1 MKLGEVAATL
11 EGLFRCVQQCL
22 GRILDIIEAVAGKY
36 SCHILICL
44 RRSKQLPGVRR
55 IVRFLVAF
63 LQRGKLFLCGGQVID
78 AVEQRTVGTV
88 EQGVG
93 LVNLSLALHRILCN
107 GFKHILCSF
116 TSFLIGCQ
124 CNGIVLILIFLFN
137 LAALGNQSR
146 QLGCIHSQRTTGNQ
160 HNLIDQRCNVAPSDL
175 DLVNTLKVVGVEGRK
190 GFRESTE
197 LDPLPCPG
205 CLGNRHQSV
214 GGSHAADIHL
224 GIADGAAAL
233 KNVDLVDFHLVGE
246 LIDQGAA
253 LSSFHI
259 RLEAGGDIAVGHKL
273 REILLRNLG
282 RIRHKSGVGGAGH
295 ILAAVDDDF
304 IEANPTV

>member
-1 MKLGEVAATL
+1 MG
-11 EGLFRCVQQCL
+11 
-22 GRILDIIEAVAGKY
+22 
-36 SCHILICL
+36 
-44 RRSKQLPGVRR
+44 
-55 IVRFLVAF
+55 
-63 LQRGKLFLCGGQVID
+63 
-78 AVEQRTVGTV
+78 AVEFCI
-88 EQGVG
+88 G
-93 LVNLSLALHRILCN
+93 LIDLRLALHRTLCN

-259 RLEAGGDIAVGHKL
+259 WLEAGGDIAVGHKL

-282 RIRHKSGVGGAGH
+282 RIRHKSGVGGTGH

-304 IEANPTV
+304 VEANPTV